1 MPVFTEDILGVGAG
15 GLGILFSVSGAG
27 AVIGSLI
34 LASLPNQRRGLL
46 FLIGSLVLSLAL
58 IGFSFSSSWHLS
70 LALTVVVGM
79 GHTTRMALSNTLLQY
94 YTEAEYRGRV
104 MSVYTM
110 ELGLMGF
117 GALAAGLL
125 SEVVG
130 IQWAIGGFAAALV
143 VVTLLATAFLPRIRT
158 LA

>member
-1 MPVFTEDILGVGAG
+1 
-15 GLGILFSVSGAG
+15 
-27 AVIGSLI
+27 
-34 LASLPNQRRGLL
+34 
-46 FLIGSLVLSLAL
+46 
-58 IGFSFSSSWHLS
+58 
-70 LALTVVVGM
+70 
-79 GHTTRMALSNTLLQY
+79 MALSNTLLQY

-110 ELGLMGF
+110 EFGFMGF

-143 VVTLLATAFLPRIRT
+143 VVTLLATAFLPSIRR
-158 LA
+158 LD